1 MREPAKTMGE
11 RRDKGSFRLKGEK
24 QQQQQQTWQKWVTGE
39 MKSFSVSKVG
49 KMDVSWCNPHFDCVR
64 CYKITSGPPI
74 ECFRLKGGGE
84 IISQTIHTK
93 MLELKGTL
101 SKFNPTA

>member
-1 MREPAKTMGE
+1 MEINLCPSLCPSVLMREPAKTMGE

-49 KMDVSWCNPHFDCVR
+49 KMDVS
-64 CYKITSGPPI
+64 
-74 ECFRLKGGGE
+74 
-84 IISQTIHTK
+84 
-93 MLELKGTL
+93 
-101 SKFNPTA
+101 